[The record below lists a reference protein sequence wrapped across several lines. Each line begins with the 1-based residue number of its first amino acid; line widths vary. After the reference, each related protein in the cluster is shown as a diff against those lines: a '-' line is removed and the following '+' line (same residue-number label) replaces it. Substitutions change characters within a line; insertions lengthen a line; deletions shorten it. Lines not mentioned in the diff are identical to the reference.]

1 MLPHE
6 DAILHASDSKF
17 CFAVS
22 DDEVVL
28 RLRLARECVPDRV
41 EAVYGGK
48 YEYAERRES
57 AEMKRAFEDRLF
69 AWYTVRLKLSDVRLV
84 YVFRLAYEGRIY
96 YFSEDGL
103 TEDYDFSLSY
113 YNSFQLPYINP
124 IDVLH
129 RVKWMKNAVFYQI
142 FVDRFNIGRRDK
154 DMSYVTV
161 KWGDPVNAHSFA
173 GGDIKG
179 ITEKLDYIKSVGA
192 NAVYLTPVFKAPS
205 NHKYDIEDYKT
216 IDPAFGTTDDIKE
229 LVAQAHARGMYV
241 VLDAVF
247 NHCSSRI
254 MQFRDVLEKGKRSR
268 YFDWFVIHGDRADM
282 QALNYECF
290 ASCPYMPKWNTSNP
304 EVADYLT
311 DIALYWIR
319 EADIDGW
326 RLDVSDEVSHA
337 FWRKMRLSVKALKP
351 ECVLIGENWHDAG
364 SYLAGDQF
372 DSIMNYAF
380 TKAAMDF
387 FAFGKFGA
395 KGMAD
400 KLSSLLMR
408 NGDNVN
414 FMMLNLL
421 DSHDTHRFLTRVGG
435 DRRKLLSAF
444 ALSVFFT
451 GVPFIY
457 YGTEIAMEGGYDPD
471 CRRTMDWERA
481 AKRGE
486 VFDAVRELAELRRNS
501 DALRDGDIAVRAEGE
516 LLIVTRRTERETA
529 VLAVN
534 NTPDAAV
541 FEGESIPPF
550 GYRIQRRWL

>member
-1 MLPHE
+1 MLPHK

-22 DDEVVL
+22 DDEVAL
-28 RLRLARECVPDRV
+28 RLRVARECVPDRV

-48 YEYAERRES
+48 YVYAERRES
-57 AEMKRAFEDRLF
+57 AEMKRAFEDDLY

-84 YVFRLAYEGRIY
+84 YVFRLTYDGRVY

-103 TEDYDFSLSY
+103 TEEYDFTLSY

-129 RVKWMKNAVFYQI
+129 RVKWMENAVFYQI

-205 NHKYDIEDYKT
+205 NHKYDIEDYKAV
-216 IDPAFGTTDDIKE
+216 DPAFGTAEDLKE
-229 LVAQAHARGMYV
+229 LVAEAHARNMYV

-254 MQFRDVLEKGKRSR
+254 MQFRDVLEKGKESR

-282 QALNYECF
+282 RLLNYECF
-290 ASCPYMPKWNTSNP
+290 AACPYMPKWNTSNP
-304 EVADYLT
+304 EVADFLT
-311 DIALYWIR
+311 DIALYWIK

-337 FWRKMRLSVKALKP
+337 FWRKMRRSVKALKP
-351 ECVLIGENWHDAG
+351 ECALIGENWHDAN
-364 SYLAGDQF
+364 SYLLGDQF

-380 TKAAMDF
+380 TKAAMDY
-387 FAFGKFGA
+387 FAFGKLDA

-408 NGDNVN
+408 NSDNVN

-421 DSHDTHRFLTRVGG
+421 DSHDTHRFLTRVEG
-435 DRRKLLSAF
+435 DRCKLLSAF

-457 YGTEIAMEGGYDPD
+457 YGTETAMEGGYDPD
-471 CRRTMDWERA
+471 CRRTMDWQKARE
-481 AKRGE
+481 KGE
-486 VFDAVRELAELRRNS
+486 VFDTIRELAELRRNS
-501 DALRDGDIAVRAEGE
+501 AALREGDIAVRTEGN
-516 LLIVTRRTERETA
+516 LLIVTRRAERETA
-529 VLAVN
+529 ELAVN
-534 NTPDAAV
+534 NTQNAAV
-541 FEGESIPPF
+541 FAGEIIPPF
-550 GYRIQRRWL
+550 GFRIRRRWL